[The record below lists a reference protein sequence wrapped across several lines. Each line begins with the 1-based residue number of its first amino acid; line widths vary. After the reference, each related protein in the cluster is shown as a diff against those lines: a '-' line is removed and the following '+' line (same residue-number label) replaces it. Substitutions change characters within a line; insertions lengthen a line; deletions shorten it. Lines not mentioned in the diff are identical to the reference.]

1 MHITHNHSLDG
12 RYIYIYI
19 CHAFFWPVP
28 GATFGFLV
36 PLASASSSQCTH
48 THTRKCTVQ
57 QLSVDCAMRVWLK
70 MLLLLLLLV
79 MVAVLLL
86 FAASRIVV
94 GTTVHPP
101 EYGPENGKN
110 MKPSTLIVRL
120 CVSKDA
126 RSHYLFSTLFARA
139 FAVFCF

>member
-1 MHITHNHSLDG
+1 MPCI
-12 RYIYIYI
+12 
-19 CHAFFWPVP
+19 F
-28 GATFGFLV
+28 
-36 PLASASSSQCTH
+36 LASAWRHFWLFGAARECLIESMHTH